1 MKILCYEPL
10 FLKKNIIKLN
20 KYFDLCLSKN
30 HPKNTDEII
39 GIFTRLSNFLSFNKL
54 KKFKN
59 LKYIISPTTGLNHIE
74 LDSLRNKI
82 KIFSLKSSDKRVQ
95 KINSTSEFT
104 ITLILLAARKIL
116 DFINYKKF
124 NSNRYQIKTFQ
135 FKNLTVGIIGFG
147 RIGSKVAQIL
157 KKIGFNVLIYENN
170 KKKIL
175 SKFNFVSL
183 KKLLRNSDIISI
195 HINYNNKNKNFINK
209 KNLIFLKKDSV
220 LINTSRGEVIC
231 EKDLVNF
238 LKNNKISKAFLDVI
252 SDEQRQFKNKK
263 NLLFTLSKDKLVI
276 FPHLGGATIDAMHL
290 TENIVIDDFVKFI
303 DKNYSIKSFK

>member
-10 FLKKNIIKLN
+10 FLKKNILKLN
-20 KYFDLCLSKN
+20 KYFDLCFSKN
-30 HPKNTDEII
+30 NSKESDQII
-39 GIFTRLSNFLSFNKL
+39 GIFTRLSNFLSFNDL

-74 LDSLRNKI
+74 LNSLRNKI

-175 SKFNFVSL
+175 STFNFVSL
-183 KKLLRNSDIISI
+183 KKLLCNSDIISI

-209 KNLIFLKKDSV
+209 KNLIFLKKESV

-252 SDEQRQFKNKK
+252 SDEQNQFKNKK

-290 TENIVIDDFVKFI
+290 TENIVIDDFVKFV
-303 DKNYSIKSFK
+303 DKNHSKNIF